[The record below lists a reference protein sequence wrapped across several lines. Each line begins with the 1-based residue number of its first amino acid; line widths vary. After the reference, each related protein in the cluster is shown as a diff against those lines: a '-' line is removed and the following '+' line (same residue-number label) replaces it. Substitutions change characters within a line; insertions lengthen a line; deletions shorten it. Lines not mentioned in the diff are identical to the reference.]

1 MYSTF
6 SKLSPENHES
16 VAELKD
22 FFMLLDTGGDGFV
35 HVNMLRELFLSTV
48 PKMTEEDFNDLLVE
62 CQFDQMEQLAFE
74 QYYVLSAKLKT
85 LSLLSLSATQLNDC
99 VNLEEVFAPF
109 DPSGTGYVSYSI
121 FNALMSGKGDQ
132 LCVREATEMKL
143 RLERVGLL
151 KKNRVNYRMFISS
164 ISACDILV

>member
-1 MYSTF
+1 MNSTF
-6 SKLSPENHES
+6 SKLCPETHES
-16 VAELKD
+16 VAELED

-35 HVNMLRELFLSTV
+35 HVNMLRELFISTV
-48 PKMTEEDFNDLLVE
+48 PRMTEKDFNNLLAE

-74 QYYVLSAKLKT
+74 QYYVLSAKLKN
-85 LSLLSLSATQLNDC
+85 LSVLSLSAAQLNDC

-109 DPSGTGYVSYSI
+109 DPNGTGYVSYSV
-121 FNALMSGKGDQ
+121 FNALMTKKGDQ
-132 LCVREATEMKL
+132 LSSCEATEMRL

-151 KKNRVNYRMFISS
+151 KRDRVNYRMFISS